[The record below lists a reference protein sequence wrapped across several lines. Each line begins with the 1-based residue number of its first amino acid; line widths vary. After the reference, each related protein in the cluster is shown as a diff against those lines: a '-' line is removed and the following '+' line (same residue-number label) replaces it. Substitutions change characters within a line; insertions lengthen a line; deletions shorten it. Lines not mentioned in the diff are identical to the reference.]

1 MVDLNSSWHQASDKL
16 DSISKECSFKTTLR
30 ETKNLGRSQ
39 SLNTNQQLVSAKEKA
54 TENTNLN
61 GKNSNGDMEMDFIPN
76 ECEDLQGQKKSSL
89 RSWERILRNSNN
101 QASIDDSPNLP
112 CLAKRTSSDY
122 SSLDS
127 HVHKKQI
134 LSTDSLSIP
143 DSIAGGT
150 PSASPPP

>member
-61 GKNSNGDMEMDFIPN
+61 RKNSND

>member
-61 GKNSNGDMEMDFIPN
+61 RKNSND

-112 CLAKRTSSDY
+112 FSAKRTSSEY

-143 DSIAGGT
+143 HSIAGGT

>member
-61 GKNSNGDMEMDFIPN
+61 GKNSND

>member
-1 MVDLNSSWHQASDKL
+1 MLQH
-16 DSISKECSFKTTLR
+16 T
-30 ETKNLGRSQ
+30 
-39 SLNTNQQLVSAKEKA
+39 AKEKA

-61 GKNSNGDMEMDFIPN
+61 GENFNGDIEMDFIPN
-76 ECEDLQGQKKSSL
+76 ECEDLPGQKKSSL
-89 RSWERILRNSNN
+89 RSWKCILRSSNN

-112 CLAKRTSSDY
+112 CSAKRTSSEY

-143 DSIAGGT
+143 HSIAGGT